1 MNLKIRPTM
10 LLAFFTASVFS
21 GSAVT
26 AKDGTITFSGQI
38 SDATCDITGG
48 DGTNA
53 NQGPD
58 FKVTLPPVGATALKE
73 KGQFAGDTPFYIN
86 LSGTKCP
93 DGKIANV
100 IFERAQS
107 MNIDSTT
114 GYLKNHTVTG
124 AAKNVQVRILSKDK
138 KALDLNKLNASH
150 QPVTI
155 KNNTGRFEYWGQYAA
170 TGQATAGTVETNVV
184 YSISYN

>member
-1 MNLKIRPTM
+1 MNFKTKAVVLSALI
-10 LLAFFTASVFS
+10 TASLFS

-26 AKDGTITFSGQI
+26 AKDGTITFTGQI
-38 SDATCDITGG
+38 SDATCDISGG
-48 DGTNA
+48 DETNA

-58 FKVTLPPVGATALKE
+58 FKVTLPTVSTTALKE
-73 KGQFAGDTPFYIN
+73 KGQYAGDTPFYIN

-93 DGKIANV
+93 EGKLANV
-100 IFERAQS
+100 VFERAQS
-107 MNIDSTT
+107 MNIDTET
-114 GYLKNHTVTG
+114 GFLKNHTITG
-124 AAKNVQVRILSKDK
+124 AAKNVQVRILNKDK
-138 KALDLNKLNASH
+138 KVLDLNKINVSH

-155 KNNTGRFEYWGQYAA
+155 NNNTGRFEYWGQYVA